1 MKSMKLI
8 LESWRG
14 KNLNEL
20 EDPRSPSPMSY
31 EHEGAADDF
40 RQQIMNLVF
49 KLAPLT
55 LDPKTAA
62 AVEVEIRDVLNTLN
76 IGTDPRSNLNKEE
89 KQKSTKKYDDHEDL
103 KGDQDELPDGL
114 QKAIIKKAGGDPEEE
129 EEKEKPLKEFGSE
142 EYGLQ
147 TKEFEPIP
155 GLDSDNSK
163 EAQLRQIV
171 ADKQMGKVDGTTV
184 DMTSAN
190 VILQVL
196 DALNPQNRE
205 KYLNLPVK
213 DMADIAFKMMK

>member
-62 AVEVEIRDVLNTLN
+62 AVEIEIRDVLNTLN
-76 IGTDPRSNLNKEE
+76 IGTDPRSKLNKEE

-129 EEKEKPLKEFGSE
+129 EKEKV
-142 EYGLQ
+142 
-147 TKEFEPIP
+147 
-155 GLDSDNSK
+155 K
-163 EAQLRQIV
+163 EAAGMSGNPKEDALRQIV

>member
-8 LESWRG
+8 LESWRE

-40 RQQIMNLVF
+40 RQQIMNLVL

-55 LDPKTAA
+55 LDPKTAD
-62 AVEVEIRDVLNTLN
+62 AVEIEIRDVLNTLG
-76 IGTDPRSNLNKEE
+76 IGTDPRSKLNKEG

-129 EEKEKPLKEFGSE
+129 EKEKV
-142 EYGLQ
+142 
-147 TKEFEPIP
+147 
-155 GLDSDNSK
+155 K
-163 EAQLRQIV
+163 EAAGMSGNPKEDALRQIV
-171 ADKQMGKVDGTTV
+171 ADKQMGKVDGTSV

>member
-40 RQQIMNLVF
+40 RQQIMNLVL

-62 AVEVEIRDVLNTLN
+62 AVEIEIRDVLNTLG
-76 IGTDPRSNLNKEE
+76 IGTDPRSKLNKEG
-89 KQKSTKKYDDHEDL
+89 KQKSTEKYDDSKKL
-103 KGDQDELPDGL
+103 KGDQDELPDEL

-129 EEKEKPLKEFGSE
+129 EGKPLKEFGSE

-171 ADKQMGKVDGTTV
+171 ADKQMGKVDGVSV